1 MKETM
6 KYAMA
11 IAITAA
17 AMFAY
22 MYEAPPEGVRL
33 EVTQEASSQH
43 HPSALPKSAKQTADQ
58 PKRELT
64 AAELANIDPAS
75 IDWEAMRKRYD
86 TNSDPIALRW
96 SFLGKFTDAE
106 IAAFSKL
113 HVVPFNSM
121 IDQTRERS
129 LSGIEGVGDA
139 DGVGEVCTPIHL
151 YDEHPYASLSL

>member
-1 MKETM
+1 
-6 KYAMA
+6 
-11 IAITAA
+11 
-17 AMFAY
+17 
-22 MYEAPPEGVRL
+22 
-33 EVTQEASSQH
+33 
-43 HPSALPKSAKQTADQ
+43 
-58 PKRELT
+58 
-64 AAELANIDPAS
+64 
-75 IDWEAMRKRYD
+75 MRKRYD

-106 IAAFSKL
+106 IAALSKL